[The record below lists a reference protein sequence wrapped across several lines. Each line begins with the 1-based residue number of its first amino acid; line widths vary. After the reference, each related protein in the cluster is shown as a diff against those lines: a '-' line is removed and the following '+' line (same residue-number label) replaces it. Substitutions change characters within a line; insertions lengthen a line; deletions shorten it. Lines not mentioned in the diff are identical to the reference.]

1 MADSSNG
8 KATTLKY
15 AILSA
20 LLLPVAMVLLT
31 GLRAQGFQITL
42 LALFVSVSLATEIL
56 LSGDRRSKDI

>member
-1 MADSSNG
+1 MADRSNG

-20 LLLPVAMVLLT
+20 LLLPVAMLHLT

-42 LALFVSVSLATEIL
+42 LALFSVCRL
-56 LSGDRRSKDI
+56 LREFS